1 MSCTCLW
8 GWKDYAC
15 RLKFEDW
22 VIEMDCSC
30 TLSKTTLCYECMS
43 VPPGLL
49 QWTACP
55 FFIKFALIM
64 GSSSLSVWIY
74 LRQFSQHSL
83 MPSQWL
89 WCCSSRLWH
98 CTKVNDKHQISLISC
113 VLCLLNWHVLQMK
126 YWHYHRAKHRCMIN
140 GRLWEYDEPAYN
152 ASCIVLPIGVHHCM
166 ISLCLSTLCA
176 WHTRWTLADL
186 HDLTL
191 L

>member
-1 MSCTCLW
+1 MYSEQDHTLLWMHECTSRVVTV
-8 GWKDYAC
+8 D
-15 RLKFEDW
+15 
-22 VIEMDCSC
+22 M
-30 TLSKTTLCYECMS
+30 LS
-43 VPPGLL
+43 
-49 QWTACP
+49 TACP

-191 L
+191 LYTVSDLKWAHFRSERV